1 MLLGQPKKGE
11 KLADLV
17 IVESPTKARTLQ
29 RFLGDKYIVESSI
42 GHINNLESGREADRS
57 GPVVGINQDFEPI
70 WGLER
75 GATTRINNLN
85 KIAKKSDL
93 IYLAADPDREGE
105 GIAYHVANALIEK
118 RQPKEKFRRVVFHE
132 ITEKAVKEA
141 FEDAGNINMDLV
153 NAHIGRRLVDRL
165 VGFSLSGLTSSLLR
179 LKRLSVGRV
188 QSVAV
193 SIIKDKEDEIK
204 AFNPNEYWNIYADFS
219 IDDKSYKGKLHELDG
234 KSGKDLIISNKEE
247 SGNIEDQIKNID
259 FNIESVKTSER
270 TSKPRSPFTTSSL
283 QQDASS
289 RLRLSPSRTMA
300 IAQQLFQGIDL
311 GSGEEGLITYM
322 RTDSTVLSAESMKNI
337 SDYIIKSYGDNY
349 FSERKYKT
357 RSANAQEAHEA
368 IRPTS
373 ISRTPTSIKDVLDND
388 QFRLYDLIWK
398 RTVASQ
404 MAESKNRKTTVT
416 TSSSN
421 GEYFK
426 FRSESDELVFDGFK
440 KLFPEKE
447 GEKLPSLEE
456 GSFVKLDAV
465 EKEQKFTLPPPRYSE
480 ASLIKAMEDLGIGRP
495 STYASI
501 LKTIRDK
508 RYIWVINRSIYLSP
522 IGNVLVEELKD
533 EFSDSFM
540 DYKFT
545 EKMEKELDL
554 ISNGSLKREDFVKDF
569 WGDFSPLIGNLA
581 IRAEENPRD
590 PSEYNFIKTN
600 IICSSKSPCINSE
613 TGKYFEES
621 DRPLGNKSMNEKL
634 EIMPRLQWIRFRN
647 KKGDGAF
654 LACEDRECKVTADE
668 SAWIAGGRRRERE
681 LAKLKQVM
689 TEKSI
694 H

>member
-1 MLLGQPKKGE
+1 MSKN
-11 KLADLV
+11 LV

-29 RFLGDKYIVESSI
+29 RFLGDDFIVEASI

-57 GPVVGINQDFEPI
+57 GPVVGVNQDFEPI

-75 GATTRINNLN
+75 GATTRINNLS
-85 KIAKKSDL
+85 KLAKSCDI

-118 RQPKEKFRRVVFHE
+118 KQPKEKFKRVVFHE
-132 ITEKAVKEA
+132 ITENAVKDA
-141 FEDAGNINMDLV
+141 FNNAGSINMDLV

-204 AFNPNEYWNIYADFS
+204 AFMPEEYWNLNADFS
-219 IDDKSYKGKLHELDG
+219 TNNESYKGKLNEVDG
-234 KSGKDLIISNKEE
+234 QSGKDLKINSKEDADKIE
-247 SGNIEDQIKNID
+247 SGIKDVD
-259 FNIESVKTSER
+259 FIIESIKTSDR
-270 TSKPRSPFTTSSL
+270 TTKPRAPFTTSSL
-283 QQDASS
+283 QQEASS
-289 RLRLSPSRTMA
+289 KLRMSPSRTMA

-311 GSGEEGLITYM
+311 GGGEEGLITYM
-322 RTDSTVLSAESMKNI
+322 RTDSTVLSTESIKNI
-337 SDYIIKSYGDNY
+337 GDYVNKSYGDNY

-357 RSANAQEAHEA
+357 KSANAQEAHEA

-373 ISRTPTSIKDVLDND
+373 ISRTPESIKQVLEDD
-388 QFRLYDLIWK
+388 QFRLYDLIWR
-398 RTVASQ
+398 RTIASQ
-404 MAESKNRKTTVT
+404 MTESKNKKTTLT

-421 GEYFK
+421 GGYYK
-426 FRSESDELVFDGFK
+426 FRSESDELIFDGFK

-447 GEKLPSLEE
+447 NEKLPNLKE
-456 GSFVKLDAV
+456 GSSVKLDMV
-465 EKEQKFTLPPPRYSE
+465 EKEQKFTQHPPRYTE
-480 ASLIKAMEDLGIGRP
+480 ASLIKVMEDLGIGRP

-501 LKTIRDK
+501 LKTVKDK
-508 RYIWVINRSIYLSP
+508 RYVWVNNRSIYLSP
-522 IGNVLVEELKD
+522 IGNVLVEELKG

-545 EKMEKELDL
+545 ESMEKELDL
-554 ISNGSLKREDFVKDF
+554 ISNGALKREDFVKDF
-569 WGDFSPLIGNLA
+569 WGEFSPLIGNLA

-613 TGKYFEES
+613 TGNYFEEN
-621 DRPLGNKSMNEKL
+621 DPPLGTKSVDKKL
-634 EIMPRLQWIRFRN
+634 EVMPRLSWIRFRN

-654 LACEDRECKVTADE
+654 LACEDRECKVTGDE
-668 SAWIAGGRRRERE
+668 SAWTASGRRRERE
-681 LAKLKQVM
+681 LAKIKQAM

>member
-1 MLLGQPKKGE
+1 MGQPKKGE

>member
-1 MLLGQPKKGE
+1 MGQPKKGE

-219 IDDKSYKGKLHELDG
+219 TDNKSYKGKLHELDG

>member
-1 MLLGQPKKGE
+1 LGQPKKGE

>member
-1 MLLGQPKKGE
+1 LRQPKKGE